1 MGKWVKG
8 KRILATGMS
17 LVLCVPAT
25 LGTTGL
31 SVFAAGENEEV
42 VVPEP
47 YYEFTFDEG
56 VEGENQNLV
65 PNEGTKEG
73 ISAVIDGGVSG
84 LFW

>member
-31 SVFAAGENEEV
+31 SVFAAGERR
-42 VVPEP
+42 
-47 YYEFTFDEG
+47 
-56 VEGENQNLV
+56 
-65 PNEGTKEG
+65 
-73 ISAVIDGGVSG
+73 S
-84 LFW
+84 